1 MNNQS
6 DSTRTKSRTFDAP
19 SRRTVVR
26 AAAWT
31 APAVIIATTASA
43 AAAVSVINPTVTYGE
58 PTKYSVTNDKY
69 VQWDITISAGSLAL
83 NSVVVTLTYDQTGG
97 GGKGT
102 LDALEGR
109 TVGAGGTWTPTI
121 TKALDPSDA
130 RLTYSTT
137 IAPNGT
143 VVVHVLYK
151 GSDNS
156 AGLVSATVTAVQG
169 TQTVSSIVG
178 TPSGPVSWGSD
189 SVHAGH

>member
-6 DSTRTKSRTFDAP
+6 DSTRTMSRTFDAP

-43 AAAVSVINPTVTYGE
+43 AAAVSVINPTVSYGE
-58 PTKYSVTNDKY
+58 PTKYSDSNQKY
-69 VQWDITISAGSLAL
+69 VQWDITITAGSLAL
-83 NSVVVTLTYDQTGG
+83 SSVIVTLTYDQTGG
-97 GGKGT
+97 GTTGT
-102 LDALEGR
+102 LDSLAGH
-109 TVGAGGTWTPTI
+109 TVGTGGTWAPTI

-130 RLTYSTT
+130 RLIYSTT
-137 IAPNGT
+137 IVPNGT

-156 AGLVSATVTAVQG
+156 AGKVSATVTAVQG
-169 TQTVSSIVG
+169 TGGSSIVG
-178 TPSGPVSWGSD
+178 APSGNITWGTSP
-189 SVHAGH
+189 VHAGH